1 MYITGLVDM
10 VLAIKEI
17 ARSILA
23 VARALDRIADR
34 LPDKEVSG
42 NE

>member
-1 MYITGLVDM
+1 MYINGLLDIAH
-10 VLAIKEI
+10 AIKEI

-34 LPDKEVSG
+34 LPDKEVPG